1 MFKRLLLLCLG
12 FAASQQLDPYIALIT
27 SAPSTVTLSAAGG
40 SAALL
45 PSIESVTRALLS
57 DLESANVTWG
67 VVRGSSA
74 GLAAVLQPGW
84 HRRTASLPSA
94 ELPLLL
100 LSLTPAGVAALAQHP
115 SVLLLERDAIVGP
128 GLLPEQASTLA
139 FAPTAPAAGP
149 GLSAQGAGSTTSLAL
164 DRIDQRALP
173 LDGRYTFL
181 QTGAGTYIITLDS
194 GIRSTH
200 AEFTGRVVP
209 GANFV
214 PDQGAADTS
223 DAAGHGTCV
232 ASLAAGTVYG
242 VAKQSQIVPVR
253 VYGRENSGP
262 LSQVLLGVNWILGFL
277 QANCAGGGKRCA
289 INMSFGGSASDI
301 MDAAVARLLQ
311 MGGTVVVAAGN
322 EGEDACNES
331 PARASGT
338 LCVGASTTADT
349 VAAFSNTGA
358 CVSLFAPGTAVPCAS
373 PSNDRA
379 LQVLSGT
386 SMATP
391 LVTGTAALFL
401 QANPTASVAQVRQ
414 GVLCGAT
421 VGGVQAA
428 PPGTTTLMVFTEP
441 ASGFPAPADV
451 VQCGFSAAAQ
461 HCPHFALA
469 LLCAVASLM
478 RI

>member
-1 MFKRLLLLCLG
+1 MLALLLLSLG
-12 FAASQQLDPYIALIT
+12 VAASQQLDPYIALISST
-27 SAPSTVTLSAAGG
+27 PSTVTLSAAGG
-40 SAALL
+40 VAPL
-45 PSIESVTRALLS
+45 PLSIESVTRALLS
-57 DLESANVTWG
+57 DLESANVSWG

-74 GLAAVLQPGW
+74 GLAAVLQPDW
-84 HRRTASLPSA
+84 HRRTASQPSA

-100 LSLTPAGVAALAQHP
+100 LSLTPAGVAALIRHP

-128 GLLPEQASTLA
+128 GRLPEQTSTLA
-139 FAPTAPAAGP
+139 FAPTAPTAPAADLE
-149 GLSAQGAGSTTSLAL
+149 LSAKTTSLAL

-173 LDGRYTFL
+173 LDGQYAFL
-181 QTGAGTYIITLDS
+181 QTGVGTYVITLDS
-194 GIRSTH
+194 GIRATH

-214 PDQGAADTS
+214 PDQSATDTADT
-223 DAAGHGTCV
+223 AGHGTCV

-253 VYGRENSGP
+253 VYGSDNSGP

-277 QANCAGGGKRCA
+277 QANCAQGKKRCA
-289 INMSFGGSASDI
+289 INMSFGGAASDI

-311 MGGTVVVAAGN
+311 LGGTVVVAAGN

-331 PARASGT
+331 PARAAGT
-338 LCVGASTTADT
+338 LCVGATTTADT
-349 VAAFSNTGA
+349 IAAFSNTGA

-373 PSNDRA
+373 PTTDRA

-401 QANPTASVAQVRQ
+401 QANPSASVAQVRQ

-421 VGGVQAA
+421 VGGVQSA
-428 PPGTTTLMVFTEP
+428 PQGTTTLMVFTEP
-441 ASGFPAPADV
+441 TTGFPAPADV

-461 HCPHFALA
+461 HCPHLGLA
-469 LLCAVASLM
+469 LLCALASL
-478 RI
+478 RT